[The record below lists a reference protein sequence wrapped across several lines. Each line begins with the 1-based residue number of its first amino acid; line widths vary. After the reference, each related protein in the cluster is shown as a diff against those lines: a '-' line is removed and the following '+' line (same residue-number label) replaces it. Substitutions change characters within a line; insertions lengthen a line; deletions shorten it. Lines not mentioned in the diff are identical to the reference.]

1 MFIQKMNKNY
11 HSFFTLNIFILVF
24 IYLKINIIQI
34 IKFFA
39 FLLVFPYLFL
49 ILFFGCVYFFITIS
63 ELIFYKKIPISI
75 EKIGNKIK
83 ISKFTNIKQLN
94 IYALI
99 TSISIF
105 PSGKFILVAEKMILI
120 FDINYNIIQIIPN
133 AHNNIISYVCIKDEK
148 KFSTCSYKNIK
159 IWFKKDNKF
168 IIFHNII
175 KAHNS
180 GINKLIYNLKGNLY
194 SCSDDYTI
202 KIWEENKITY
212 KYQSITSIV
221 NNYSIAS
228 IYLIYDKNIMITS
241 GENGTI
247 FFNLHNNN
255 YITSIK
261 EAKCDWWNSINRLN
275 EDQIIIGGYDNFMR
289 IISISQKKIIA
300 TIDNKYRCH
309 GIYLIKEKGIFLTE
323 ENKTIKIYRCDNF
336 KLISNCNY
344 AHEDWIYGF
353 IGLKDGT
360 IASYSRDGV
369 IKIWQF

>member
-1 MFIQKMNKNY
+1 
-11 HSFFTLNIFILVF
+11 
-24 IYLKINIIQI
+24 
-34 IKFFA
+34 
-39 FLLVFPYLFL
+39 
-49 ILFFGCVYFFITIS
+49 
-63 ELIFYKKIPISI
+63 
-75 EKIGNKIK
+75 
-83 ISKFTNIKQLN
+83 
-94 IYALI
+94 
-99 TSISIF
+99 
-105 PSGKFILVAEKMILI
+105 
-120 FDINYNIIQIIPN
+120 
-133 AHNNIISYVCIKDEK
+133 
-148 KFSTCSYKNIK
+148 
-159 IWFKKDNKF
+159 
-168 IIFHNII
+168 
-175 KAHNS
+175 
-180 GINKLIYNLKGNLY
+180 LKGNLY
-194 SCSDDYTI
+194 SCSDDFTI

-275 EDQIIIGGYDNFMR
+275 EDQIIIGGYDNFIR
-289 IISISQKKIIA
+289 IISISQKKIIS
-300 TIDNKYRCH
+300 TIDNIYRCH

-353 IGLKDGT
+353 MGLKDGT